1 MDELNRLSTLNGQ
14 LSTVSTIGVKLP
26 R

>member
-14 LSTVSTIGVKLP
+14 LSTISTISVKLP